1 MSETQNLLT
10 EAEAANYLNLSR
22 SQMKK
27 LRARPHLPQPTFV
40 RYGRTIRYPINGPN
54 GLAAFVAS
62 HTVSRKA

>member
-10 EAEAANYLNLSR
+10 EAGAANYLGLSR
-22 SQMKK
+22 SQMK
-27 LRARPHLPQPTFV
+27 
-40 RYGRTIRYPINGPN
+40 INGPN